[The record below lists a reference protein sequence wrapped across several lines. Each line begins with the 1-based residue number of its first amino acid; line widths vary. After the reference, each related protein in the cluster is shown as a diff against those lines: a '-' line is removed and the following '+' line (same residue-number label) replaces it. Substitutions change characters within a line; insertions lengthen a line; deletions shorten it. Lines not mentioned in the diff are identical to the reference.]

1 MTAALQALQDQY
13 DLLTTN
19 LPQLLEACHGDA
31 GKMDKINQQYATCQA
46 DYTKCINKIFND
58 NDPSV
63 QALVTQMK
71 HEQTTLTAAVQHIE
85 DIDKVITAI
94 TTAVQTGASLAAK
107 V

>member
-19 LPQLLEACHGDA
+19 LPALLRACQGDTA
-31 GKMDKINQQYATCQA
+31 KEDAINRQYNLAEQN
-46 DYTKCINKIFND
+46 YQKCINKIFND

-63 QALVTQMK
+63 QTLVTQMK
-71 HEQTTLTAAVQHIE
+71 HEQTALAAQVKHIG
-85 DIDKVITAI
+85 DIAKVITAI
-94 TTAVQTGASLAAK
+94 TTAVKTGAALAAK